1 MDPEHHVHPVV
12 PRDEGEIGV
21 GALVPDQP
29 LLPPQRLFQDAENPF
44 HLVRVPL
51 DGGRQLFGMEHV
63 EPDRASFR
71 KGRGKREKGDSDDG
85 PAALPEVGPLS
96 AHLEHEPL
104 VEEVLLAKRFEREP
118 LLTVILFDQIQYNS
132 ARLPEGEVGVRID
145 DGLQYGSAGVFHL
158 IRQVRRRSFRYSPG
172 ARPFG
177 LTSIKGDFLMSSKR
191 MDLIS

>member
-29 LLPPQRLFQDAENPF
+29 LLPPQGLFQDAENPF

-71 KGRGKREKGDSDDG
+71 KGRGKGKMGDSDDG
-85 PAALPEVGPLS
+85 PAALPEIGPLS

-104 VEEVLLAKRFEREP
+104 VEEVLLAKGLERE
-118 LLTVILFDQIQYNS
+118 LLLIVILIDQVQDDG

-145 DGLQYGSAGVFHL
+145 DGLLCGSAGVFHL
-158 IRQVRRRSFRYSPG
+158 IWQGRRLFYPLGTHPAHDRWG
-172 ARPFG
+172 
-177 LTSIKGDFLMSSKR
+177 
-191 MDLIS
+191 